1 MRGDGSGGGNEEGF
15 DEGVE
20 VMGMEEGEDQEDGLA
35 SMRGDTGIAEGIIG
49 IIEEG
54 PTGYLLCKF

>member
-1 MRGDGSGGGNEEGF
+1 MGGYGGGSCDEKGF
-15 DEGVE
+15 NEGVE
-20 VMGMEEGEDQEDGLA
+20 VMGREEGEDQEDGLA